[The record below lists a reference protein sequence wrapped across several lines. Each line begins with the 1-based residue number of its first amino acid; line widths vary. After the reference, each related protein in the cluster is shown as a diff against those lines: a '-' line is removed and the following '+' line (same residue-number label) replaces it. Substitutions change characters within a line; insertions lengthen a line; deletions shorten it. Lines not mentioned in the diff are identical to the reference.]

1 MNTSQENYIKTI
13 YSIAEKS
20 DAEYVN
26 TNSIAEKLEMKASSV
41 TEMLKKF
48 ESAEIVN
55 YKKYKGV
62 KLTKKGTSMA
72 LNLIRKHRLWEVF
85 LLEKLDFKWDEVHDI
100 AEQLEHIKS
109 KELTDRLDAF
119 LEHPKFDPHGDPIPD
134 EHGVIK
140 DNRPSA
146 LLSELSVRESGIMI
160 GVVDS
165 SSVFLKYLERIDMTL
180 GQEISVKEKLE
191 FDGSIVLN
199 VKGKEISV
207 SAQAAKNIILKPR
220 KNA

>member
-20 DAEYVN
+20 DMEYVN
-26 TNSIAEKLEMKASSV
+26 TNAIAEKLDMKASSV

-48 ESAEIVN
+48 ESAGIAN

-100 AEQLEHIKS
+100 AEQLEHIQS

-134 EHGVIK
+134 RDGNIE

-146 LLSELSVRESGIMI
+146 LLSEFAERESGIMI

-165 SSVFLKYLERIDMTL
+165 SSVFLKYLERIHITL
-180 GQEISVKEKLE
+180 DQELTVIEKLE
-191 FDGSIVLN
+191 FDGSLVL
-199 VKGKEISV
+199 SV
-207 SAQAAKNIILKPR
+207 GGNETSISAQAAKNIILKPKR
-220 KNA
+220 HA

>member
-20 DAEYVN
+20 DMDYVN
-26 TNSIAEKLEMKASSV
+26 TNSIAEKLDMKASSV

-48 ESAEIVN
+48 ESAEIVD

-62 KLTKKGTSMA
+62 KLTSKGTTLA

-100 AEQLEHIKS
+100 AEQLEHIQS

-119 LEHPKFDPHGDPIPD
+119 LDHPKFDPHGDPIPD
-134 EHGVIK
+134 KHGNIE

-146 LLSELSVRESGIMI
+146 LLNEFAIRESGIMI

-165 SSVFLKYLERIDMTL
+165 SSVFLKYLERVHITL
-180 GQEISVKEKLE
+180 GQEVQVLDKLE
-191 FDGSIVLN
+191 FDGSLVLS
-199 VKGKEISV
+199 VSGSEVSV
-207 SAQAAKNIILKPR
+207 SAQAAKNIILKP
-220 KNA
+220 KGNA

>member
-119 LEHPKFDPHGDPIPD
+119 LEHPKFDPHGDPIPNAD
-134 EHGVIK
+134 GEITTKDTSVALSNTKEGQSYVISRLMSDDK
-140 DNRPSA
+140 EFFDFCA
-146 LLSELSVRESGIMI
+146 LNG
-160 GVVDS
+160 
-165 SSVFLKYLERIDMTL
+165 LKYGNTILVTKQFSKNKMTQIQINNNTIL
-180 GQEISVKEKLE
+180 
-191 FDGSIVLN
+191 LN
-199 VKGKEISV
+199 EDFTT
-207 SAQAAKNIILKPR
+207 IIYV
-220 KNA
+220 NETTN